1 MKQVLYFSAPWCMPC
16 KKFQPVIQ
24 SLQSEMSITKID
36 ISSSPK
42 TAEDWNVRSIPTILI
57 IKKGVERGRLTGV
70 QTEAAIKDLYNK
82 V

>member
-1 MKQVLYFSAPWCMPC
+1 
-16 KKFQPVIQ
+16 
-24 SLQSEMSITKID
+24 MSITKID

-82 V
+82 I